1 MAQNVTHNMLP
12 VTFRVE
18 SNMQAAKS
26 KIYVLMGV
34 SGCGKSAVAT
44 QLAQAL
50 NAALLDGD
58 FLHPRANIEKMASGQ
73 PLNDDDRA
81 PWLAALNDA
90 AFAMQRTNSVSLIVC
105 SALKKPYRDRLRV
118 GNSNLSFLFLD
129 GEYNLIAERL
139 RARQGHFQKAGML
152 DSQFAT
158 LERPDASET
167 DVVRIDIARPLA
179 EVVAAAKLA
188 IQSEE

>member
-1 MAQNVTHNMLP
+1 
-12 VTFRVE
+12 
-18 SNMQAAKS
+18 MQAAKS